1 MIKETAY
8 IRKFSETQKAELQRI
23 SDQTGIKSVT
33 KILFYVL
40 GKFSVL
46 QQDKARLQ
54 RIIEMK
60 QKKIEQKQNEIDFYK
75 SHAKAIQ
82 ELSAKLNM

>member
-8 IRKFSETQKAELQRI
+8 IRKFSERQKAELQRI

-40 GKFSVL
+40 DKFSEL

-60 QKKIEQKQNEIDFYK
+60 QKK
-75 SHAKAIQ
+75 
-82 ELSAKLNM
+82 LNKNKTK

>member
-1 MIKETAY
+1 MIKQTAY
-8 IRKFSETQKAELQRI
+8 IRKFSETQKAELKRI
-23 SDQTGIKSVT
+23 SEQTGIKSVT

-40 GKFSVL
+40 EKYSEL